1 VSIESPTRVLV
12 PLAEE
17 WLAMLP
23 PILQSDPWIQAIFN
37 ALAQEMLR
45 LVERAEQVGLGLI
58 PALANEQTLGIWEAT
73 LGLQVAPEGVN
84 VEERR
89 ALIQGRLL
97 RGDGSGAQWEAQ
109 VLAAAGALRYR
120 EHDPGGFVSEGQSSI
135 DPAAFSPPDYTV
147 NVLVGLPGGQSLQ
160 SLTQYIRSIS
170 PANLHLDVEGWTYGN
185 LATEGGTYATLSTQ
199 FATYA
204 DLRDNRRL
212 P

>member
-1 VSIESPTRVLV
+1 MSIESPTRTLV
-12 PLAEE
+12 ALAEE

-37 ALAQEMLR
+37 ALAQEMER
-45 LVERAEQVGLGLI
+45 LIARAEQVGLGLI
-58 PALANEQTLGIWEAT
+58 PADANEETLGIWEAT
-73 LGLQVAPEGVN
+73 LGLQVDPEGVN

-89 ALIQGRLL
+89 ALVMGRLL

-109 VLAAAGALRYR
+109 LLAAAGAVRYR
-120 EHDPGGFVSEGQSSI
+120 EYDPGGFASEGQSSI
-135 DPAAFSPPDYTV
+135 NPALFAPSKYTL
-147 NVLVGLPGGQSLQ
+147 NVLVGLPGGQSLE
-160 SLTQYIRSIS
+160 SLSDYLRTIT

-185 LATEGGTYATLSTQ
+185 LATEGGTYSGLGAQ
-199 FATYA
+199 FASYA